1 VSAKIEHVRAVD
13 RAATGAIV
21 LAGCAAL
28 VLRLRLAERPETV
41 RVAALL
47 VLYVAMLAVALSI
60 PAPHERPRARTLT
73 LAVGVVGVA
82 VAALA
87 AGRPVPIPSSM
98 WALPL
103 GVMAAIAE
111 EALFRRAAYAA
122 FEPAGAF
129 IAIAATALLFAL
141 IHVPIYGTAAFPVDL
156 GAGMLF
162 GWQRHASGSWTVPA
176 ATHAA
181 ANIVVVLR

>member
-1 VSAKIEHVRAVD
+1 VSATFVPVRAVD

-21 LAGCAAL
+21 LAGSAAL
-28 VLRLRLAERPETV
+28 LLRLRLAGHPGSI
-41 RVAALL
+41 RVGGL
-47 VLYVAMLAVALSI
+47 VGLYLAMLAAALWI
-60 PAPHERPRARTLT
+60 PAPHERHGERTLS
-73 LAVGVVGVA
+73 LAVGLFGVG

-87 AGRPVPIPSSM
+87 AGRPVAIPWSA

-103 GVMAAIAE
+103 GVLAAIAE

-122 FEPAGAF
+122 LEPAGALV
-129 IAIAATALLFAL
+129 AVTATALLFAA
-141 IHVPIYGTAAFPVDL
+141 IHVPLYGTAAFPVDL